1 MSRKVGRNMPR
12 RKVMTEAELLAE
24 RERIDK
30 QISEIREKE
39 NTELGELV
47 KKIFG
52 TALPDS
58 KAGRVAFLKELKVYV
73 DTKNK
78 ESVNVAVKSNVEFGK
93 DVSEDVDDMTSIS

>member
-1 MSRKVGRNMPR
+1 MGRK
-12 RKVMTEAELLAE
+12 KTMTEAELLAE

-58 KAGRVAFLKELKVYV
+58 KAGRVAFFKELKVYV
-73 DTKNK
+73 DTKNVEFEK
-78 ESVNVAVKSNVEFGK
+78 TTARPNTGTVVSTGVSNV
-93 DVSEDVDDMTSIS
+93 TSTASITKEI

>member
-1 MSRKVGRNMPR
+1 MGRK
-12 RKVMTEAELLAE
+12 KTMTEAELLAE

-30 QISEIREKE
+30 QILEIRERE

-58 KAGRVAFLKELKVYV
+58 KAGRVAFFKELKAYL
-73 DTKNK
+73 DTKNV
-78 ESVNVAVKSNVEFGK
+78 ESEKIAMGPNMEAGKVVSTNVLNTTPVMSTNEV
-93 DVSEDVDDMTSIS
+93 

>member
-1 MSRKVGRNMPR
+1 MGRK
-12 RKVMTEAELLAE
+12 KTMTEAELLAE

-52 TALPDS
+52 TVLPDS
-58 KAGRVAFLKELKVYV
+58 KAGRVAFFKELKVYV
-73 DTKNK
+73 DTKNVEFEK
-78 ESVNVAVKSNVEFGK
+78 TAVRPNTGTDVSNV
-93 DVSEDVDDMTSIS
+93 TSTASITKEI